1 MALVYKQQTKNSK
14 SSTISLMSELFLVTK
29 KKNKTTIKS
38 IKSSKS
44 GRGKLFL
51 NPTLVDIFEILK
63 L

>member
-1 MALVYKQQTKNSK
+1 MALVYTADKKTPRVG
-14 SSTISLMSELFLVTK
+14 TISLMSELFLVTK